1 MDLLL
6 VSGARPPL
14 LEKTLK
20 SFSSNVLS
28 NFRLTNIFA
37 NIDRFQGGE
46 NEVSQAE
53 EIVLGFFPNAVIRKP
68 AAPSF
73 TNSVSWLWQS
83 VRSPFCLHLEDDWIA
98 ESQITE
104 DMVLPYFST
113 EVRQVSI
120 LTREKNWSPQIPFH
134 CKWRRHKFLGFNFGR
149 EYLDDEPVFTTSPSF
164 LEREFAA
171 ACGSMMD
178 MSLDPEKQLY
188 DGRNVK
194 LQNFTRNFR
203 NRIISKN
210 GKFLIKD
217 IGRAFREESGLT
229 KKTVKGKSYWVKN

>member
-6 VSGARPPL
+6 VSGARPIL

-28 NFRLTNIFA
+28 NFRLTNIFV

-46 NEVSQAE
+46 REVSQAE
-53 EIVLGFFPNAVIRKP
+53 EIVLGFFPNAIIRKP
-68 AAPSF
+68 EMPSF
-73 TNSVSWLWQS
+73 TSAVSWLWQS
-83 VRSPFCLHLEDDWIA
+83 VRSPFCFHLEDDWIA
-98 ESQITE
+98 ETQISE

-120 LTREKNWSPQIPFH
+120 LTREKNWSPQVPFH
-134 CKWRRHKFLGFNFGR
+134 CKWRRRKFLGLNFGR
-149 EYLDDEPVFTTSPSF
+149 EYLANEPVFTTSPSF
-164 LEREFAA
+164 LERDFAR

-178 MSLDPEKQLY
+178 VSLDPEKQLY
-188 DGRNVK
+188 DGKNVE
-194 LQNFTRNFR
+194 LRNFTSKFR
-203 NRIISKN
+203 NRIISDS

-217 IGRAFREESGLT
+217 IGRAFREESGL
-229 KKTVKGKSYWVKN
+229 KKEIVDGKSSWVEN